1 MCWHVHDG
9 PNGDDRSWTRWVTS
23 TGKSLLPMSKK
34 KATEPRLKTNVTAT
48 VVDTKAKPEPKVQL
62 KALVEPKT
70 HGQNVPAKATSR
82 ATLRASAKPA
92 VKARAENAPQV
103 ASTKVGTSALN
114 DSQRKVVEHGRS
126 PLLIIAG
133 AGTGKTLTLAHRTAR
148 LIMDGVPP
156 DRILLLTFTRR
167 SAESLLQ
174 RVANICNESVSND
187 AEGGARA
194 PAKTKVWGGTFH
206 ATGARLLRSQG
217 ARIGIDPRFTIHDQS
232 DSEALLEVLRTE
244 LRLAEVR
251 KDFPKKGT
259 CQSLHSGWIN
269 SGLKLDAFVNASFPW
284 CNQHLDGLRKLFE
297 AYAERKRSQN
307 VFDFDDLLLFW
318 NRLLADPVAG
328 PLIRKR
334 FDCVLVDEYQDTNPI
349 QSQILRQL
357 CPDGQGLTVVGDDA
371 QSIYS
376 FRGATVR
383 NILDFPKQF
392 PGATVVR
399 LEDNYRSTSP
409 ILDAT
414 NTIIRQISEGFEK
427 ELRAS
432 RAGGQAPQLL
442 ACADEYAEAR
452 AVVDRIVR
460 HQKDGVPLRQQA
472 VLFRASHHSLAV
484 EMELARRQVPF
495 HKYGG
500 LKFADA
506 AHVKDLVAFLRLAEN
521 PMDLVSGMRLF
532 KLLPGIGQK
541 KAQGIMVEVIAAGG
555 SLECLA
561 RSKVPAATT
570 PSWDTFRSL
579 LGTLTRTPSPSVT
592 DQIDQV
598 LKFLTPLVRQN
609 YDDPEQRIEDLK
621 KLRGLG
627 ERYEDRSAFLA
638 ELTLDPPSS
647 TRDLAAAGARESDKD
662 ALVLSTI
669 HSAKGLEWEAVTVI
683 NATDG
688 GIPSA
693 RSMESAA
700 QLDEELRL
708 FYVAL
713 TRARTWLTVTYPRY
727 RSSPQASWGGF
738 DQPTLTRFLP
748 ASIRRLFESRN
759 A

>member
-1 MCWHVHDG
+1 
-9 PNGDDRSWTRWVTS
+9 
-23 TGKSLLPMSKK
+23 MSKK
-34 KATEPRLKTNVTAT
+34 KATEPGHKTEFAVTDAE
-48 VVDTKAKPEPKVQL
+48 TKSKPGTKVRL
-62 KALVEPKT
+62 KALVEPKAQ
-70 HGQNVPAKATSR
+70 GKNVPAKATPK
-82 ATLRASAKPA
+82 ASAKPT
-92 VKARAENAPQV
+92 VKAKAESVPQV
-103 ASTKVGTSALN
+103 ASSKAATSVLN
-114 DSQRKVVEHGRS
+114 DSQRKAVEHGRS

-133 AGTGKTLTLAHRTAR
+133 AGTGKTLTIAHRTAR

-156 DRILLLTFTRR
+156 ERILLLTFTRR

-174 RVANICNESVSND
+174 RVATICSESMSD
-187 AEGGARA
+187 EDDRKASA
-194 PAKTKVWGGTFH
+194 PAGTKVWGGTFH

-232 DSEALLEVLRTE
+232 DSEALIEVLRTE
-244 LRLAEVR
+244 LRLAEIR

-269 SGLKLDAFVNASFPW
+269 SGLKLDAFVNASFSW
-284 CNQHLDGLRKLFE
+284 CNPHLEGLKTLFE

-318 NRLLADPVAG
+318 NRLLADRVAG

-334 FDCVLVDEYQDTNPI
+334 FDCVLVDEYQDTNAI
-349 QSQILRQL
+349 QSQILKQL

-392 PGATVVR
+392 PNATVVR

-414 NTIIRQISEGFEK
+414 NAIIRQVSEGFEK
-427 ELRAS
+427 VLRAS
-432 RAGGQAPQLL
+432 REGGQSPQLI
-442 ACADEYAEAR
+442 ACSDEYTEAGV
-452 AVVDRIVR
+452 VVDRIVG
-460 HQKDGVPLRQQA
+460 HQRNGVPLRQQA

-521 PMDLVSGMRLF
+521 PMDLVSGTRLF

-541 KAQGIMVEVIAAGG
+541 KAQGIMEEVIAGG
-555 SLECLA
+555 GNLECLA
-561 RSKVPAATT
+561 RSKVPKATT
-570 PSWDTFRSL
+570 SSWDTFRSL
-579 LGTLTRTPSPSVT
+579 LGNLTGTPALSVT

-598 LKFLTPLVRQN
+598 LAFLTPLVRQN
-609 YDDPEQRIEDLK
+609 YEDPEQRIEDLR

-627 ERYEDRSAFLA
+627 ERYQDRSAFLA

-647 TRDLAAAGARESDKD
+647 TRDLNAAGALESDKD

-693 RSMESAA
+693 RSMESAD

-738 DQPTLTRFLP
+738 DQPSLTRFLP
-748 ASIRRLFESRN
+748 ATTRRLFESLK